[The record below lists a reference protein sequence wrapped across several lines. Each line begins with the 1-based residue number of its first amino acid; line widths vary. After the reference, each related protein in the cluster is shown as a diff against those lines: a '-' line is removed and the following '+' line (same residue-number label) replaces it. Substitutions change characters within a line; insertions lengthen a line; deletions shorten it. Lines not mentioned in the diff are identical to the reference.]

1 MNPSRPSKLSRCFEM
16 GGTLE
21 ILDKR
26 WRAACEVLFKE
37 EVGPL
42 EDYAQWL
49 SGLTRQNVIRKSSI
63 SGKEVA
69 YAINEY
75 AEGSRWISFDEIDYG
90 AKYAPLSLDQIKDLD
105 SLLDAVSERA
115 CYAGN
120 IILGNSGQVEKSSN
134 ITDSY
139 FMLNT
144 SMLGDCKNLAYS
156 SRGRLCTDCFGVYGP
171 GESEFCI
178 RCPQTYR
185 DKRCFEM
192 WVTQNCSDGYYSY
205 NLRNCSEC
213 MFCFNVQNKRFAIG
227 NLELGKDKYIQ
238 LKEKLIADMVG
249 ELKRKKKLPSL
260 MDIVAKS
267 GFEKPAISAPE
278 TRQDGGE
285 GKKATEAAFQKTSSL
300 LFGAKLRGIDSY
312 SSWLTRNGES
322 MLRAKSAASGR
333 KILFFKSALSPVHLP
348 ILTRAVTE
356 REALELGKTARV
368 SLEDAEGLALANAH
382 RVIGSLAFFNM
393 EFEEGTNTCLTECST
408 TIESSLSYRSGA
420 MVYSK
425 YCGYIF
431 YPRSCEHMFG
441 GNQLFDCSFCI
452 KCYHSV
458 KLTRCFECDSCRT
471 CSDSYFCHNCEGLQ
485 DSMFCFNAKNLRYAI
500 GNAEVGREKYLEI
513 KGKLLAG
520 IAGRLEKG
528 HDLNLS
534 IYNIGAVG
542 RKPTKA
548 GKAR

>member
-1 MNPSRPSKLSRCFEM
+1 MSRA
-16 GGTLE
+16 LE

-26 WRAACEVLFKE
+26 WRAACEVVFKQE
-37 EVGPL
+37 IGPL
-42 EDYAQWL
+42 EDYAKWL
-49 SGLTRQNVIRKSSI
+49 EGLVIPNVIRKSSI

-69 YAINEY
+69 YAIPEY
-75 AEGSRWISFDEIDYG
+75 SEGSRWISFDEIDYG
-90 AKYAPLSLDQIKDLD
+90 AKYSPLDLNQIKDLD
-105 SLLDAVSERA
+105 SLIGAVSERA

-120 IILGNSGQVEKSSN
+120 IILGNSGEVEKSSN

-144 SMLGDCKNLAYS
+144 AMFGDCKNLAYC
-156 SRGRLCTDCFGVYGP
+156 SRGRLCTDCFGAYGP

-185 DKRCFEM
+185 DRRCFEM

-227 NLELGKDKYIQ
+227 NLELGRDKYAG
-238 LKEKLIADMVG
+238 LKEKLLSEMVG

-267 GFEKPAISAPE
+267 SFEKPSISVPGPAP
-278 TRQDGGE
+278 DGGE
-285 GKKATEAAFQKTSSL
+285 GRKAAEAGFQKTSAL
-300 LFGAKLRGIDSY
+300 LFGAKLQGIDSY
-312 SSWLTRNGES
+312 SPWLVRNGEA
-322 MLRAKSAASGR
+322 MAEAKSAASGKR
-333 KILFFKSALSPVHLP
+333 ILFFKSALSPVLLP
-348 ILTRAVTE
+348 LPERAVTE
-356 REALELGKTARV
+356 REALELGKTACMKP
-368 SLEDAEGLALANAH
+368 EQAERLTLSNA
-382 RVIGSLAFFNM
+382 RLYIGPLAFFNM
-393 EFEEGTNTCLTECST
+393 EFEEGTNTHLSECST
-408 TIESSLSYRSGA
+408 AIESSLSYRSGA

-485 DSMFCFNAKNLRYAI
+485 DCMFCFNVKNKRYAI
-500 GNAEVGREKYLEI
+500 GNAEVGREKYMKAKEM
-513 KGKLLAG
+513 LLKAISG
-520 IAGRLEKG
+520 SLEKT
-528 HDLNLS
+528 HDFKLS
-534 IYNIGAVG
+534 IYNAGIASGK
-542 RKPTKA
+542 KPA
-548 GKAR
+548 SPGKAQKASKPAESR